1 MEQKY
6 VTFQLHKN
14 FEKKRVKKGYYK
26 IFDQECQ
33 KNQNFKFDQKFQKF
47 YSTLFLPFF
56 FKIFVG
62 MKSNIL
68 VPYFHIYNIKNG

>member
-14 FEKKRVKKGYYK
+14 FEKKRVKKGTINFLIK
-26 IFDQECQ
+26 NAKKIKISNFIFDQ
-33 KNQNFKFDQKFQKF
+33 KI

-56 FKIFVG
+56 FKIFVEL
-62 MKSNIL
+62 KRNTL
-68 VPYFHIYNIKNG
+68 VLHFHIYNIKNG